1 MTSLPRLVVVSF
13 ALLSAPAL
21 ISPAAAQTV
30 QPAPAVIDA
39 SQLAGLPGPVR
50 DALLAAMQSGDPQQ
64 IAAAI
69 NSAIKGPI
77 PPGVGGVGETDAQ
90 IRADWAAQIAG
101 AMTAADPALA
111 LTIAEDAARAYPPG
125 AAQIAVAVYLALPSN
140 LQDPADKILIANA
153 VILGAGS
160 DSTAIV
166 TAALNPLVVNALLTN
181 TLPPGPPPPPPPN
194 KPVSN
199 S

>member
-1 MTSLPRLVVVSF
+1 MEKPRL
-13 ALLSAPAL
+13 
-21 ISPAAAQTV
+21 
-30 QPAPAVIDA
+30 AVTNRF
-39 SQLAGLPGPVR
+39 VR
-50 DALLAAMQSGDPQQ
+50 RRRRRPRRQRIGKQRIHHQRIERRRYD
-64 IAAAI
+64 
-69 NSAIKGPI
+69 
-77 PPGVGGVGETDAQ
+77 
-90 IRADWAAQIAG
+90 RR
-101 AMTAADPALA
+101 
-111 LTIAEDAARAYPPG
+111 TIATGAKDHGIGDQNLVGRILQVRWQGEINRHGYLRRAWRIG